1 MIRYKQLLLFAMTIL
16 FTTASQ
22 AQSSSEIVRKI
33 QPGINAEAAFP
44 VGDFGKS
51 YSFGIGGSVMGRY
64 ALSDKAD
71 LTASLGYISFSGKDI
86 TVSEVET
93 DDGGNPIHDDFG
105 NPMYTTTTMKAHS
118 YHGVPLRLGANYL
131 VGGPL
136 FIQGEI
142 GAAFLK
148 GGTAF
153 LYTPGIGVRFNQFE
167 AEAKYEGWSKNGTL
181 SFFGLRVGYFF

>member
-153 LYTPGIGVRFNQFE
+153 L
-167 AEAKYEGWSKNGTL
+167 
-181 SFFGLRVGYFF
+181 